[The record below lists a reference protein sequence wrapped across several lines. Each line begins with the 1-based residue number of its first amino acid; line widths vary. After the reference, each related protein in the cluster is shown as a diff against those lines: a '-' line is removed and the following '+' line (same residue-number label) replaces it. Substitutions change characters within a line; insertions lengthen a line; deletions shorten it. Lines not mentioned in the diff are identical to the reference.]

1 MKKLLKYFGA
11 ILLAFSIFSFIP
23 KLNEW
28 KTYFENDQI
37 KIESSIL
44 SCDKP
49 SMDIHNDYVI
59 LKVTNKTDKVI
70 DVSFKKELY
79 YNEICTSCEDSEEFI
94 TKISIQPNQILEANC
109 DSKTKDLKIFHS
121 NKNSKKILT
130 KFELKNI
137 TINLNK

>member
-11 ILLAFSIFSFIP
+11 ILLAISIFSFIP

-37 KIESSIL
+37 KIESSIF

-49 SMDIHNDYVI
+49 SIDIHNDYVI

-79 YNEICTSCEDSEEFI
+79 YNETCTSCGEGDEFT

-137 TINLNK
+137 TINLNN